1 MSDAT
6 RSEAADAFLR
16 TRQDD
21 AFPVLPEA
29 AIERMRRYGAVRRF
43 KSGETL
49 FEIGKPTPGMFVLL
63 SGGVK
68 ISTRDGHHRPIDI
81 TTYTQRG
88 HFTGEVGQLAGRPG
102 FVDGTALG
110 DTETLLIAPD
120 RLRAL
125 LVDEA
130 LVGETIMRAL
140 IVRRVGLI
148 KRGAGGPTI
157 LGSETSADVVRLTN
171 FLRRAGYPYEVL
183 DPTTD
188 HEAEA
193 CLVSIH
199 AERVEREL
207 PIVLCPDGTI
217 LYNPANEDL
226 GKCLGMIVTGGEDG
240 IYDVVV
246 VGSGP
251 AGLSTAVYAASE
263 GLSVL
268 VIDAS
273 AFGGQA
279 GASMRIENYFGFPT
293 GIEGMALCAR
303 GFNQAVKFGAQTMIP
318 MRVTRLDCERTS
330 PGDPIRVD
338 IADGR
343 KLRAR
348 TVVIATGASYK
359 RLALDNLHD
368 FEGRGVSFWA
378 SPIEAKLCLGRE
390 VVLVGGGNSAGQAAV
405 FLAAH
410 AAKVWMMVRAGGL
423 EATMSKYLID
433 RIRSTPNI
441 ELLTRTE
448 ITKLE
453 GGPEGL
459 EHVTWLDRNTGESE
473 RCPVRNLFLFVGA
486 DPATG
491 WLRSCPVELDAK
503 GFVCTQPGSLQTN
516 VEGVFAVGDVR
527 AGSTKRVGASI
538 GEGANAV
545 AQIHAYLAR
554 IGAVVAPATSATPAA
569 PIARAAS

>member
-1 MSDAT
+1 MSDTTLSA
-6 RSEAADAFLR
+6 SEAADAFLKS
-16 TRQDD
+16 RQDD
-21 AFPVLPEA
+21 AFPVLSEA
-29 AIERMRRYGAVRRF
+29 TIERLRRYGAISRF
-43 KSGETL
+43 KSGELL

-63 SGGVK
+63 SGGLK
-68 ISTRDGHHRPIDI
+68 ISTRDGHHRPVDI
-81 TTYTQRG
+81 ITHTERG
-88 HFTGEVGQLAGRPG
+88 QFTGEVGQLAGRPA
-102 FVDGTALG
+102 FVDGMALG
-110 DTETLLIAPD
+110 DVEALLLPPE

-130 LVGETIMRAL
+130 KVGETIMRAF

-148 KRGAGGPTI
+148 TRGGGGPTI
-157 LGSETSADVVRLTN
+157 LGDDGSPDVVRLTN

-183 DPTTD
+183 DPSTD
-188 HEAEA
+188 REAET
-193 CLVSIH
+193 CMISLH
-199 AERVEREL
+199 ADRLERQL
-207 PIVLCPDGTI
+207 PIVVCPDGTI
-217 LYNPANEDL
+217 LYNPSNDEL
-226 GKCLGMIVTGGEDG
+226 GKCLGMLVVGGEDG
-240 IYDVVV
+240 VFDVVV

-268 VIDAS
+268 VIDAA

-293 GIEGMALCAR
+293 GIEGMKLCAR
-303 GFNQAVKFGAQTMIP
+303 GFNQAIKFGAQAMIP
-318 MRVTRLDCERTS
+318 MRVTKLDCERTVR
-330 PGDPIRVD
+330 GEPIRVD

-343 KLRAR
+343 TLRAR

-359 RLALDNLHD
+359 RLDLENLHE

-378 SPIEAKLCLGRE
+378 SPIEGKLCRGRE

-405 FLAAH
+405 FLSEH

-433 RIRSTPNI
+433 RIRSTSNI

-448 ITKLE
+448 VTRLE
-453 GGPEGL
+453 GGPAGL
-459 EHVTWLDRNTGESE
+459 EHVSWRNRDTGESD
-473 RCPVRNLFLFVGA
+473 RCEVRNLFLFVGA

-503 GFVCTQPGSLQTN
+503 GFVKTTPGALDTN

-538 GEGANAV
+538 GEGANVV
-545 AQIHAYLAR
+545 AQIHAYLATLP
-554 IGAVVAPATSATPAA
+554 VTSATPAA
-569 PIARAAS
+569 PIAQAAS